1 MAVPSNTVIAASR
14 TNAREDLQDTIYDI
28 SPVDTP
34 VLTMAPRMTARA
46 KYHEW
51 NTDSLAAAAAN
62 AQIEGD
68 DATADASSA
77 TIRPGNR
84 TQIMWKVPQVSGGA
98 EAIAKAGYRS
108 EMAYQMQKRSKELKR
123 DLEKAITGAT
133 GTTTGATATAA
144 TMAGIESFLTSN
156 IVYASTQGQATTAGY
171 SSGSVSAPVDPT
183 ATGAFSESLLKSLAK
198 SCWDNGGEPDYLNV
212 GSFNKQQVSGFA
224 GIATLYRDTA
234 PKVGPAAIIAAADV
248 YVSDFSGQGGIKVM
262 ANRFSREQTAL
273 LLDFDYLGVAYLR
286 PFQQLQLAKT
296 GDSEKR
302 MILVESTVVVSNEAA
317 HGKVVGLTSS

>member
-1 MAVPSNTVIAASR
+1 MPSNTVIASSR
-14 TNAREDLQDTIYDI
+14 TNAREDLQYVIYDI

-34 VLTMAPRMTARA
+34 VLTMAPRLTARA

-51 NTDSLAAAAAN
+51 TTDQLAAAATNAHIDGDDSAAN
-62 AQIEGD
+62 A
-68 DATADASSA
+68 ATA
-77 TIRPGNR
+77 TGRPGNR
-84 TQIMWKVPQVSGGA
+84 LQILRKTVQVSGST
-98 EAIAKAGYRS
+98 EAINKAGYRS

-123 DLEKAITGAT
+123 DLERAITGNQGTDA
-133 GTTTGATATAA
+133 GSTTTPA

-156 IVYASTQGQATTAGY
+156 IVYAGAQGGATTPGY
-171 SSGSVSAPVDPT
+171 SAGAVPPPVDPT
-183 ATGAFSESLLKSLAK
+183 ATGVFSESLLKSLAK

-234 PKVGPAAIIAAADV
+234 PKVGPAAIIASADV

-273 LLDFDYLGVAYLR
+273 LLDFDYLGVAYLW
-286 PFQQLQLAKT
+286 PFAQEQFAKT

-302 MILVESTVVVSNEAA
+302 HIVAEATVVVNNEAA
-317 HGKVVGLTSS
+317 HGKIVGLTSA